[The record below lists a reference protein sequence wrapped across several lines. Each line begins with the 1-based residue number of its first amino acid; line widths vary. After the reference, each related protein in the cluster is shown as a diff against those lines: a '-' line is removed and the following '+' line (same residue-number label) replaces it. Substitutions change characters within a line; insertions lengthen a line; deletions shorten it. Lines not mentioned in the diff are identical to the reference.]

1 MYVHW
6 SSLYHIAPQIYL
18 ALGGSW
24 QSKWSEKSIPGSIMQ
39 VQVGAIQPHAKARN
53 LIVDFKV
60 DGFIW
65 LHTYDKLICGSIKV
79 RSKAAF
85 VQVARYMPELYP
97 YLRPAMHL
105 KLKDTFPSF
114 LNSGIG
120 AEDLNPNPFQYNKP
134 TIFNYRTNP
143 GKQRIL
149 LGTVDLTI

>member
-1 MYVHW
+1 
-6 SSLYHIAPQIYL
+6 
-18 ALGGSW
+18 
-24 QSKWSEKSIPGSIMQ
+24 MQ

-97 YLRPAMHL
+97 YLCPAMHL

-114 LNSGIG
+114 LNGGIG

-134 TIFNYRTNP
+134 AIFNYRTNP